1 MDNQADMGRLQGKTA
16 LITGAARGIG
26 RAFAA
31 KYIEEG
37 ARVAIADINLEG
49 ARKTATELGDAAIAV
64 ELDVTSQPSID
75 ACVAE
80 VERDFGGIDIL
91 INNAALFDLAPIVE
105 ISRESYDRLFAINVS
120 GTLFMMQAV
129 AKAMI
134 ARGRGGKIINMA
146 SQAGRR
152 GEPLVAIY
160 CATKAAVI
168 SLTQSAGLNLIKNGI
183 NVNAIAPGVV
193 DGEHWDGVDALFAK
207 YENRPIG
214 EKKKIVGAEVPYGRM
229 GTAADLT
236 GMAVF
241 LATAEADYIVA
252 QTYNVDGG
260 NWMS

>member
-1 MDNQADMGRLQGKTA
+1 MTRLSGKSA

-31 KYIEEG
+31 RYAAEG
-37 ARVAIADINLEG
+37 ARVAIGDINLAG
-49 ARKTATELGDAAIAV
+49 AEAAAADIGPNAYAVRLDVTDQASIDAAIASV
-64 ELDVTSQPSID
+64 EKET
-75 ACVAE
+75 
-80 VERDFGGIDIL
+80 GGLDIL
-91 INNAALFDLAPIVE
+91 VNNAALFDLAPIVE
-105 ISRESYDRLFAINVS
+105 ITRDSFDRLFEINVG
-120 GTLFMMQAV
+120 GTLFMMQAA
-129 AKAMI
+129 AKSMI
-134 ARGRGGKIINMA
+134 RRGQGGKIVNMA

-152 GEPLVAIY
+152 GEALVGVY

-168 SLTQSAGLNLIKNGI
+168 SLTQSAGLDLIKHGI

-207 YENRPIG
+207 HEGLKPG
-214 EKKKIVGAEVPYGRM
+214 EKKAAVGAAVPFGRM
-229 GTAADLT
+229 GTADDLA

-241 LATAEADYIVA
+241 LATSEADYIVA